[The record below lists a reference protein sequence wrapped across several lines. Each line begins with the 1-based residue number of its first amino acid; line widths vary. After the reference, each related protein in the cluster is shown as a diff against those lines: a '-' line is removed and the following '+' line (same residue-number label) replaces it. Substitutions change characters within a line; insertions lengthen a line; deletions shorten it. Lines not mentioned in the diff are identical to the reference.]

1 MNKTFKKT
9 YVAVGAALTLFAAL
23 SLTLTPS
30 IAWALTA
37 SAPLTAA
44 DGTINLPIT
53 GASSNAC
60 TSGQRLTLYDNS
72 GVATLKCENNPTDNE
87 GVTSVDK
94 KLNSTG
100 IVVDNSTAATPKLSL
115 IDCDEDQILVAG
127 ANDNDYACAN
137 QSSVTAIPAIIAF
150 STETNLSASNTTMY
164 ASLGGKLSA
173 TNGGVDVQ
181 TPLPDGTYK
190 NLVCR
195 TSASVG
201 VANTTVAFKTS
212 TCNNATLTG
221 NVILTLPSSATRED
235 SANTSTTVG
244 TDKCGVIV
252 ITRGTAWT
260 TAATITCSL
269 ERTS

>member
-87 GVTSVDK
+87 GVTSVG
-94 KLNSTG
+94 NTGTG
-100 IVVDNSTAATPKLSL
+100 IVVAQGGSASPSVGLRNCSVN
-115 IDCDEDQILVAG
+115 QILVAG
-127 ANDNDYACAN
+127 SGDNDYDCAN

-181 TPLPDGTYK
+181 TPLPDGTYE

-201 VANTTVAFKTS
+201 VADTTVAFKTS

-221 NVILTLPSSATRED
+221 NVTLTLPNAATRED

-252 ITRGTAWT
+252 ITRSSAWT